1 MTENHEKNAKF
12 CDSDKSVKNIIL
24 YSTGCPKCQILESKL
39 KKSKITYY
47 VVTDKN
53 EMIAKGFKNV
63 PVLKVNNEFFDYYK
77 ANNLVNS
84 WISNI
89 GDENAYRA

>member
-1 MTENHEKNAKF
+1 MAENHEKNAIL
-12 CDSDKSVKNIIL
+12 CDSDKNTNNIVL
-24 YSTGCPKCQILESKL
+24 YSTGCPKCRILESKL

-47 VVTDKN
+47 VVTDKD

-84 WISNI
+84 WISNA